1 MEGWTFV
8 TLVGLAFLTWFVLV
22 LLFTPRIDYHF
33 TAPVDDE
40 AHLVRVLQEECQ
52 SRLHAGQQV
61 EVLTNGARFYPAML
75 AAIQQARYSIN
86 VEAYIFQPGRIA
98 DQIVDAL
105 SERARAGVEV
115 RMV

>member
-8 TLVGLAFLTWFVLV
+8 SLVGLAFLVWFVLV

-33 TAPVDDE
+33 TGPATDE
-40 AHLVRVLQEECQ
+40 AHLVRVLEQECQ
-52 SRLHAGQQV
+52 TRLHSGQQV

-75 AAIQQARYSIN
+75 RAIEAARYSIN

-98 DQIVDAL
+98 DQVVHAL
-105 SERARAGVEV
+105 AD
-115 RMV
+115 